1 MSDPVPAG
9 LWAKRLH
16 MASRAMVE
24 RILRPYDLGSTQ
36 WYVMYQLAHHGP
48 TAQRE
53 FTGLLQIEKATLSKV
68 VGTLVRKGFVGQT
81 PAAGNQR
88 QRVLALTD
96 AGRARWAELPDP
108 VALIMEVA
116 FGGMDAGDLEQAA
129 RLLRTAT
136 ERLNNY
142 VPEGEQR

>member
-1 MSDPVPAG
+1 MI
-9 LWAKRLH
+9 
-16 MASRAMVE
+16 E
-24 RILRPYDLGSTQ
+24 RVLRPHDLGSTQ
-36 WYVMYQLAHHGP
+36 WYVMYQLANHGP

-53 FTGLLQIEKATLSKV
+53 FTGLLQVERATLSKV
-68 VGTLVRKGFVGQT
+68 VGTLVRKGLVGQT

-96 AGRARWAELPDP
+96 AGRGRWAELPDP
-108 VALIMEVA
+108 VALIMEIG
-116 FGGMDAGDLEQAA
+116 FGGMDADDLKRTA
-129 RLLRTAT
+129 RVLRTAT